1 MFQTNTCPLCCGG
14 LDVGSPRHQFVLPG
28 CDAISLVNHHNKTQ
42 SLSGGSVKMR
52 HGRIDGNSDF
62 GPNTTA
68 FLPGSLHSR
77 ESGFQSFASSMSSV
91 CSRVQV
97 LKLYRFLYRICFVLA
112 KRSELSPKI
121 WRKIFPHASSQDEY
135 NCYRI
140 NVKKKFLSFGLY
152 QRSNNIVIE
161 RQLYETSQF
170 KKDLCHENTIL
181 LFGLR

>member
-14 LDVGSPRHQFVLPG
+14 LDVGSPRHQYVLPG
-28 CDAISLVNHHNKTQ
+28 CDTVSLVNHHNKTQ

-52 HGRIDGNSDF
+52 HGRIDGNSDYGG

-97 LKLYRFLYRICFVLA
+97 SKIDRFIKA
-112 KRSELSPKI
+112 KKNL
-121 WRKIFPHASSQDEY
+121 
-135 NCYRI
+135 
-140 NVKKKFLSFGLY
+140 
-152 QRSNNIVIE
+152 
-161 RQLYETSQF
+161 
-170 KKDLCHENTIL
+170 DL
-181 LFGLR
+181 

>member
-1 MFQTNTCPLCCGG
+1 MRSKKKMLKLIVAFDFRCMFQTNTCPLCCGG
-14 LDVGSPRHQFVLPG
+14 VDVGSPRHQFVLPG
-28 CDAISLVNHHNKTQ
+28 CDAVSLVNHHNKTQ

-97 LKLYRFLYRICFVLA
+97 LKLDRLLKIKYILYFRKGQAFWSSLQKFDVKISSCFITKSV
-112 KRSELSPKI
+112 
-121 WRKIFPHASSQDEY
+121 
-135 NCYRI
+135 
-140 NVKKKFLSFGLY
+140 
-152 QRSNNIVIE
+152 
-161 RQLYETSQF
+161 QLRYE
-170 KKDLCHENTIL
+170 
-181 LFGLR
+181 